1 MKQQSPM
8 LRLWELGEGQQG
20 GLKRAVLSAV
30 VGVLFG
36 MLPYLPWLRS
46 FSGLLSGNQ
55 ESSFLPDLVRSGA
68 RGLFCS
74 GPPCIPWLYPNPT
87 RPPLLS

>member
-30 VGVLFG
+30 VGGYCLG
-36 MLPYLPWLRS
+36 CSPTLPWLRS
-46 FSGLLSGNQ
+46 FSAYCLETRN
-55 ESSFLPDLVRSGA
+55 PRS
-68 RGLFCS
+68 
-74 GPPCIPWLYPNPT
+74 T
-87 RPPLLS
+87 

>member
-30 VGVLFG
+30 VG
-36 MLPYLPWLRS
+36 YRHHLRRRRK
-46 FSGLLSGNQ
+46 L
-55 ESSFLPDLVRSGA
+55 
-68 RGLFCS
+68 
-74 GPPCIPWLYPNPT
+74 
-87 RPPLLS
+87 

>member
-36 MLPYLPWLRS
+36 MLPYFAVAQIIL
-46 FSGLLSGNQ
+46 GLLSGNQ
-55 ESSFLPDLVRSGA
+55 ESSFYLTWCAVALVGFLLRA
-68 RGLFCS
+68 
-74 GPPCIPWLYPNPT
+74 PCIPWLYPNPT

>member
-20 GLKRAVLSAV
+20 GLKRAVLPAV

-36 MLPYLPWLRS
+36 MLPYFAVAQIIL
-46 FSGLLSGNQ
+46 GLLS
-55 ESSFLPDLVRSGA
+55 
-68 RGLFCS
+68 
-74 GPPCIPWLYPNPT
+74 
-87 RPPLLS
+87 

>member
-36 MLPYLPWLRS
+36 MLPYFAAAQITL
-46 FSGLLSGNQ
+46 GLLKGEQS
-55 ESSFLPDLVRSGA
+55 
-68 RGLFCS
+68 
-74 GPPCIPWLYPNPT
+74 
-87 RPPLLS
+87 RPPHFQ

>member
-36 MLPYLPWLRS
+36 MLPYFAAAQIILGLLKGEESTHYYLLWWGYGLGCSPTVPWLRS
-46 FSGLLSGNQ
+46 FSAYCLQTRN
-55 ESSFLPDLVRSGA
+55 PRS
-68 RGLFCS
+68 
-74 GPPCIPWLYPNPT
+74 T
-87 RPPLLS
+87 

>member
-30 VGVLFG
+30 VGGLFG
-36 MLPYLPWLRS
+36 SPTLPWLRS
-46 FSGLLSGNQ
+46 FSAYCLETRN
-55 ESSFLPDLVRSGA
+55 PRS
-68 RGLFCS
+68 
-74 GPPCIPWLYPNPT
+74 T
-87 RPPLLS
+87 

>member
-36 MLPYLPWLRS
+36 MLPYFAAAQITL
-46 FSGLLSGNQ
+46 GLLKGEQSMQYYLIWCVVALVCFHTIGNGILGRAYIQ
-55 ESSFLPDLVRSGA
+55 
-68 RGLFCS
+68 
-74 GPPCIPWLYPNPT
+74 IKKQ
-87 RPPLLS
+87 

>member
-36 MLPYLPWLRS
+36 MPWLRS
-46 FSGLLSGNQ
+46 FSAYCLETRN
-55 ESSFLPDLVRSGA
+55 PRS
-68 RGLFCS
+68 
-74 GPPCIPWLYPNPT
+74 T
-87 RPPLLS
+87 

>member
-36 MLPYLPWLRS
+36 MLPYFAAAQDRKSTRL
-46 FSGLLSGNQ
+46 N
-55 ESSFLPDLVRSGA
+55 SSH
-68 RGLFCS
+68 
-74 GPPCIPWLYPNPT
+74 
-87 RPPLLS
+87 

>member
-36 MLPYLPWLRS
+36 MLPYFAVAQIIL
-46 FSGLLSGNQ
+46 GLLSGNQ
-55 ESSFLPDLVRSGA
+55 ESSFYLTWCAVRSWA
-68 RGLFCS
+68 FCS

>member
-36 MLPYLPWLRS
+36 MLPYFAVAQMCIRDRIRPSRI
-46 FSGLLSGNQ
+46 
-55 ESSFLPDLVRSGA
+55 SSPPPMRQNVRNCMT
-68 RGLFCS
+68 LF
-74 GPPCIPWLYPNPT
+74 
-87 RPPLLS
+87 

>member
-30 VGVLFG
+30 VGYCLG
-36 MLPYLPWLRS
+36 CSLTSPRRRS
-46 FSGLLSGNQ
+46 SW
-55 ESSFLPDLVRSGA
+55 A
-68 RGLFCS
+68 C
-74 GPPCIPWLYPNPT
+74 
-87 RPPLLS
+87 

>member
-36 MLPYLPWLRS
+36 MLPYLSL
-46 FSGLLSGNQ
+46 
-55 ESSFLPDLVRSGA
+55 
-68 RGLFCS
+68 
-74 GPPCIPWLYPNPT
+74 IHI
-87 RPPLLS
+87 

>member
-36 MLPYLPWLRS
+36 MLPYFAVAQIIL
-46 FSGLLSGNQ
+46 GLL
-55 ESSFLPDLVRSGA
+55 
-68 RGLFCS
+68 S